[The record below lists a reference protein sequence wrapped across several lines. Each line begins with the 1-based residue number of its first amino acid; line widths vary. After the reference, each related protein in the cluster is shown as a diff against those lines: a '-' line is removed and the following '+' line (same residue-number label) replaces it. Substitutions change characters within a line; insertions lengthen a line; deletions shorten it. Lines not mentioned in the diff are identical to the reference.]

1 MYKLCKTEQS
11 AQRQRQLEEGLQ
23 ELMRIRPYDE
33 ISVVDICN
41 YLQIPRKSFYRYF
54 SSKEGALHALI
65 DHTLMEYEGFTLIY
79 HSRENRTLHR
89 ELTQF
94 FQFWIQK
101 KAFLDVLS
109 RSHMSGMLV
118 ERSMA
123 HATSASGMPARFLPD
138 DAPDIRRQVILFCVS
153 GLMSAVLTWHH
164 EGYPKTPEQ
173 MASVAERLL
182 SQPLFPNMDSLL

>member
-33 ISVVDICN
+33 ISVVDICEHLN
-41 YLQIPRKSFYRYF
+41 IPRKSFYRYF

-65 DHTLMEYEGFTLIY
+65 DHTLMEYEGCNFVY
-79 HSRENRTLHR
+79 RAGENRTLHR
-89 ELTQF
+89 ELIQF

-101 KAFLDVLS
+101 KGFLDVLS

-123 HATSASGMPARFLPD
+123 HATSANGMPVRFLPND
-138 DAPDIRRQVILFCVS
+138 TPDTRRQLILFCIS
-153 GLMSAVLTWHH
+153 GLMSTVLTWHH
-164 EGYPKTPEQ
+164 EGYPTTPEQ
-173 MASVAERLL
+173 MASIAERLL
-182 SQPLFPNMDSLL
+182 SQPLFPNMELLL